1 MENQT
6 PTTVD
11 NEIRSLNALPETA
24 EVMQRGFGI
33 LALVHFNRNG
43 LTPAMLLK
51 ALNEGLNPDS
61 FKRFVIA
68 GMDIQRFAKSLSD
81 TSSCRNFGMPGVCKG
96 TCPDAPVQ
104 PACSDAQ
111 FLAIATMNPLEQEG
125 VYALSDEQ
133 RDRFLLKVTPSG
145 SKRPKG

>member
-11 NEIRSLNALPETA
+11 NEIQSLYALPETA

-33 LALVHFNRNG
+33 LTLVHFNRKG
-43 LTPAMLLK
+43 LTPPMLLK
-51 ALNEGLNPDS
+51 ALNAGLDPLL
-61 FKRFVIA
+61 FKQLVIA
-68 GMDIQRFAKSLSD
+68 GMDIERFAHSLS
-81 TSSCRNFGMPGVCKG
+81 TPLRFGAPGVCKR
-96 TCPDAPVQ
+96 TCLGAPPQ

-125 VYALSDEQ
+125 VHALSDEQ
-133 RDRFLLKVTPSG
+133 RDRFLMKIIPCG

>member
-11 NEIRSLNALPETA
+11 HEIRSLYALPETA

-33 LALVHFNRNG
+33 LTLVHFNRNG
-43 LTPAMLLK
+43 LTPPMLLK
-51 ALNEGLNPDS
+51 AFNEGLDAAK
-61 FKRFVIA
+61 FKRLVIA
-68 GMDIQRFAKSLSD
+68 GMDIGRFAQSLSG
-81 TSSCRNFGMPGVCKG
+81 TSSCGQFGMPGVCKG
-96 TCPDAPVQ
+96 TCPDAPTQ